1 MVRSPPTLAITD
13 VSPVLK
19 KVLHE
24 RKEIFDSTELTAAPV
39 AQFYDLDLW
48 DAHLEHCAAAFGETV
63 HHFIAIKS
71 NSITRMLKYALDTHG
86 FGVECASI
94 GEVLHAMNHCRI
106 PCDKIVFDSPCKTVS
121 ELQFAIQHKIH
132 CNLDNFDEYERAV
145 AIVAANGGLET
156 GGIGMR
162 INPLV
167 GAGTIA
173 ALSVSTSDSKFGV
186 AISEK
191 DRLLKAYL
199 DSPWLNSV
207 HVHVGSGGMGAHVL
221 TAGIQV
227 AVAFAKEVNSQTGR
241 RQVLTLDIGGGL
253 PVNYW
258 GDDFGAEKVPTFTEY
273 AKHLR
278 EHVPELF
285 SGEFKVLTEFG
296 QSMNAKCGFLA
307 SRIEWMKGTPERP
320 IAIIHFGADCCP
332 RQAYTPDHPRR
343 FEAYQEDGA
352 AYPVQSE
359 DTCVATGVGGP
370 LCFQG
375 DFLAKGVALPRA
387 LHAGDILVMKDAG
400 ANTLSLFSR
409 HCSRLCPPVYGYRWT
424 DDSQSEVSEIQELK
438 PRETMQE
445 LSDFWGPL

>member
-1 MVRSPPTLAITD
+1 MLCAQSARIAFMAFTKPLTHRTVTSAISPQLQGLSPSSKASGTHFAEATAAHKLLFYKLVRPISVPRQAMRVKDRTRELK
-13 VSPVLK
+13 VSGQVTEER
-19 KVLHE
+19 E
-24 RKEIFDSTELTAAPV
+24 RKREAAMEGDSWTWRGREG
-39 AQFYDLDLW
+39 Q
-48 DAHLEHCAAAFGETV
+48 
-63 HHFIAIKS
+63 
-71 NSITRMLKYALDTHG
+71 R
-86 FGVECASI
+86 
-94 GEVLHAMNHCRI
+94 
-106 PCDKIVFDSPCKTVS
+106 
-121 ELQFAIQHKIH
+121 
-132 CNLDNFDEYERAV
+132 ERAV
-145 AIVAANGGLET
+145 HHT
-156 GGIGMR
+156 SSTFHS
-162 INPLV
+162 NPAHV
-167 GAGTIA
+167 GAKDWQRLPYSRPPRPSASHVCRHMGCVRACDHLPLHLVQVQA
-173 ALSVSTSDSKFGV
+173 ASIL
-186 AISEK
+186 
-191 DRLLKAYL
+191 
-199 DSPWLNSV
+199 
-207 HVHVGSGGMGAHVL
+207 HVHGPL
-221 TAGIQV
+221 NLRPLQ
-227 AVAFAKEVNSQTGR
+227 
-241 RQVLTLDIGGGL
+241 
-253 PVNYW
+253 
-258 GDDFGAEKVPTFTEY
+258 VPTFTEY